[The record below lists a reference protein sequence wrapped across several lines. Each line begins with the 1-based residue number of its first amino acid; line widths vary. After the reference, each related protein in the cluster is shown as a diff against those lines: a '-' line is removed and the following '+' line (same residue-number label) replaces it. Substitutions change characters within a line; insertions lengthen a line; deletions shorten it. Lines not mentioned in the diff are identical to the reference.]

1 MILAQVLSGYYTSHC
16 WIEELKPMKYE
27 GWKVGENIHQLR
39 ENMNMSM
46 ADFCEQL
53 GKSQSHMRMVE
64 LGHRKISLDMLY
76 DLMEFFDTDADNI
89 LGISAK
95 ADDSSVDALLRNL
108 PVHQREYIKGVV
120 LYMISNMTQVA

>member
-1 MILAQVLSGYYTSHC
+1 
-16 WIEELKPMKYE
+16 MKYE
-27 GWKVGENIHQLR
+27 GWKVGENIRQLR

-64 LGHRKISLDMLY
+64 LGHRKISQALRY
-76 DLMEFFDTDADNI
+76 DLMEFFDTDADNN

-108 PVHQREYIKGVV
+108 PVHQREYIKGVDI
-120 LYMISNMTQVA
+120 YMISNMTQVA